1 MPGRAT
7 EDFEALAKFVHDLI
21 ELEDAV
27 ARQQP
32 ETVRVEQR
40 PSETL
45 RSIEAAGA
53 AINTSCDPSRRQTPL
68 PLSDAGRYC
77 VVNRPTPRRS

>member
-1 MPGRAT
+1 MAGRAT
-7 EDFEALAKFVHDLI
+7 KDFEALAKFVHDLI

-32 ETVRVEQR
+32 EAVRVEQR

-53 AINTSCDPSRRQTPL
+53 AINTSSERLRRQTP
-68 PLSDAGRYC
+68 PPPSDAGRYC
-77 VVNRPTPRRS
+77 VINRPTPRRS